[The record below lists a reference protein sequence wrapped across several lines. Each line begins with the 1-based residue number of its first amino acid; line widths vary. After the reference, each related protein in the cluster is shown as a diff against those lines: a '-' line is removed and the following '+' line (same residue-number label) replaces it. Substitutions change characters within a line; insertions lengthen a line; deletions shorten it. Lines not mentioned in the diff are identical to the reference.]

1 MPCYGNDVLKQEYQG
16 MLICG
21 RQKTF
26 KGSTIFPLLHERLC
40 SVWLIPGGCL
50 MWYVCYRTS

>member
-40 SVWLIPGGCL
+40 SVWLIPGGC
-50 MWYVCYRTS
+50 